1 MSAGYLR
8 FPDVN
13 DDQLVFCAGD
23 EVWLAPLGG
32 GRAWRLTADGAPVR
46 NPRFSPD
53 GRRVAWAST
62 RDGSWEVYLQELD
75 SGAIQRLTYWG
86 SDQTTVI
93 GWRDDDTVLAVSA
106 AGEINLRHTT
116 VRAVGSDG
124 RTERLGYGPT
134 SMIAF
139 HPAGAIAL
147 ASRFSRP
154 PEYWKRY
161 RGGTASRLW
170 LDPAGGGEWRRL
182 LPDIEA
188 SLVGPFWY
196 GDRLVFGSDLEA
208 DLPGNPT
215 GQANLYSVSAE
226 GDDLTRHTQHTDRDG
241 YLRDPVSDG
250 RTIVYHARGVL
261 YRLPDLNTDPEPI
274 ELSLGA
280 PLPGR
285 QPRRLEPTDQ
295 LTQLRP
301 DRAGNGS
308 VLEWRGNAFYLTHR
322 EGPARA
328 LAADSAV
335 RIREPRLLG
344 DTGTAAYVT
353 DADGEDAIELRAID
367 ALTPPRR
374 IAAGELGRVL
384 SLESDPAGGRL
395 VAISHDGRISLIDV
409 ESGAVR
415 ELGRSADGEATDPA
429 FSPDGRYLAWSQ
441 PTPSHRYLMLAD
453 LSAPEAE
460 PVQLT
465 SGRFSDFSPSFTAD
479 GKYLVFLSARTF
491 DPHYDSHTF
500 DLAFGGAIRPHL
512 VPLAATTPAPF
523 GPSVDG
529 WPVAAVDKD
538 EEKGGQDD
546 KADQPAGSEPKVV
559 SDEIATDGFEQRLIP
574 FPVPSGS
581 YRRLRATK
589 SGVAWIREADR
600 GVLGSALADVPGEG
614 PGDSLELFAFA
625 ERKLEVL
632 ADRVDGYEVSGDGT
646 RLVLREGDEVRVL
659 PADRAVKEDDDPAR
673 ISVDLSRL
681 RFELDPVAE
690 WRQMFDEQG
699 RLMRDHFWREDL
711 DGVDWSAVLDRYR
724 PIVDR
729 LGSHDDL
736 IDLLWETVAELNT
749 SHAYVMPAV
758 RPELKAKRIGLLG
771 ADLAPAADGW
781 QITSILPGE
790 TSDPE
795 ARSPLRAAG
804 VGAEPG
810 DRIVAVDGRPVDPG
824 FGPLAALTGAAQQPV
839 ELTLRRPGQDQ
850 DRRVVVRPLESEEQI
865 RYQAW
870 VASRA
875 AYLRDATDGRLGYLH
890 IPDMAS
896 PGWAQ
901 LHRDIELATRA
912 EGLIVDVRYNRGGH
926 TSQLV
931 IERVARRV
939 IGWDLARQ
947 INTAEEYPGQSVRG
961 PVIFVTNEFAGSDGD
976 IVCAAAQA
984 LRIGPVVG
992 IRSWG
997 GVVGIDGR
1005 FGLVDGTGV
1014 TQPRYAFWL
1023 EGYGWGVENH
1033 GVDPDIEVPITPG
1046 DWDGPADPQLDRAIA
1061 EAMRLLAE
1069 RPAAQPPTPEPPRA
1083 RR

>member
-1 MSAGYLR
+1 
-8 FPDVN
+8 
-13 DDQLVFCAGD
+13 
-23 EVWLAPLGG
+23 
-32 GRAWRLTADGAPVR
+32 
-46 NPRFSPD
+46 
-53 GRRVAWAST
+53 
-62 RDGSWEVYLQELD
+62 
-75 SGAIQRLTYWG
+75 
-86 SDQTTVI
+86 
-93 GWRDDDTVLAVSA
+93 
-106 AGEINLRHTT
+106 
-116 VRAVGSDG
+116 
-124 RTERLGYGPT
+124 
-134 SMIAF
+134 MIAF
-139 HPAGAIAL
+139 HPSGAIAL
-147 ASRFSRP
+147 ASRYSRP
-154 PEYWKRY
+154 AEYWKRY

-170 LDPAGGGEWRRL
+170 LDPTGGGEWRRL

-196 GDRLVFGSDLEA
+196 GDRLVFASDLEA

-241 YLRDPVSDG
+241 YVRDPASDG

-261 YRLPDLNTDPEPI
+261 YRLPDLTTDPEPI
-274 ELSLGA
+274 ELSLGT

-295 LTQLRP
+295 LTQVRP

-308 VLEWRGNAFYLTHR
+308 VLEWRGNAFFLTHR

-328 LAADSAV
+328 LAADSGV

-344 DTGTAAYVT
+344 DTGQAAYVT
-353 DADGEDAIELRAID
+353 DADGEDAIELRATD

-374 IAAGELGRVL
+374 IAGGQLGRVL
-384 SLESDPAGGRL
+384 SLESDPAGARL
-395 VAISHDGRISLIDV
+395 AAISHDGRISLIEV
-409 ESGAVR
+409 ESGSVR

-453 LSAPEAE
+453 LAEPDAE
-460 PVQLT
+460 PVRLT
-465 SGRFSDFSPSFTAD
+465 SGKFSDFSPSFTAD
-479 GKYLVFLSARTF
+479 GKYLGFLSARTF

-500 DLAFGGAIRPHL
+500 DLGFGGAIRPYL

-529 WPVAAVDKD
+529 WPVAGIDPKD
-538 EEKGGQDD
+538 DAKDGHAKDDHGGDEDAKPKG
-546 KADQPAGSEPKVV
+546 VV
-559 SDEIATDGFEQRLIP
+559 CDEIAVDGFEQRLLP
-574 FPVPSGS
+574 FPVPSGN
-581 YRRLRATK
+581 YRQLRATK
-589 SGVAWIREADR
+589 TGLAWIREADR
-600 GVLGSALADVPGEG
+600 GVLGSTLADVPGDG
-614 PGDSLELFAFA
+614 PGDVLEHFGFA

-632 ADRVDGYEVSGDGT
+632 ADRVDDYQVSGDGT
-646 RLVLREGDEVRVL
+646 RVVLRDGDEVRVQ
-659 PADRAVKEDDDPAR
+659 PADRPVKDDDDQGR
-673 ISVDLSRL
+673 ITVDLSRL

-711 DGVDWSAVLDRYR
+711 DGVDWAAVLDRYR

-771 ADLAPAADGW
+771 ADLTPAEDGW
-781 QITSILPGE
+781 EIASILPGE
-790 TSDPE
+790 TSDPD

-810 DRIVAVDGRPVDPG
+810 DRIVAVDGRPVDPR
-824 FGPLAALTGAAQQPV
+824 FGPLASLTGAAKQPV
-839 ELTLRRPGQDQ
+839 ELTLRRPGGDT

-870 VASRA
+870 VAGRA
-875 AYLRDATDGRLGYLH
+875 AYLREATDGRLGYLH

-947 INTAEEYPGQSVRG
+947 IGTAEEYPGQSVRG

-1005 FGLVDGTGV
+1005 YSLVDGTGV

-1033 GVDPDIEVPITPG
+1033 GIDPDIEVPITPA

-1061 EAMRLLAE
+1061 EALRLLAE
-1069 RPAAQPPTPEPPRA
+1069 RPAATPPSPEPPRA
-1083 RR
+1083 GR